1 MENFDMSSASPEPI
15 TDKLF
20 ERLFPS
26 LEQGMNLLG
35 EFEVFSIIRDA
46 KKIPVEDESLTIQGM
61 GWIVLGDIEKG
72 SELCE
77 RALSINSSESA
88 IWINYAVAIGQKGLY
103 AKQRE
108 ILKRGA
114 GVLLPSL
121 MIFDFITSSFWADY
135 EEMYRVKDLFKSLGD
150 IELSDK
156 QKGDF
161 MGAEVIYDTLGKMP
175 TLERSKLSEMASL
188 AMQVLENNCVKA
200 RNCGQYVAPDGML
213 SFNYDVSRASSD
225 LIIKLNDEL
234 ASKIVENNLFDAE
247 SIVLFTPGD

>member
-1 MENFDMSSASPEPI
+1 MSSASPKLI
-15 TDKLF
+15 TDQLF

-26 LEQGMNLLG
+26 LEQGENLLG

-61 GWIVLGDIEKG
+61 GWIVLGDVEKG

-88 IWINYAVAIGQKGLY
+88 IWINYAVALGQKCLY
-103 AKQRE
+103 TKQRK

-114 GVLLPSL
+114 DMLLPSL
-121 MIFDFITSSFWADY
+121 MMFDFITSSFWADH
-135 EEMYRVKDLFKSLGD
+135 EEMKRVKKLFKNLGD

-156 QKGDF
+156 QKGDY
-161 MGAEVIYDTLGKMP
+161 MGAEVIYDTLEKLP
-175 TLERSKLSEMASL
+175 ISERDKLSGMAAL
-188 AMQVLENNCVKA
+188 AMLILESNGVRA
-200 RNCGQYVAPDGML
+200 RNCGQYVSPDGML
-213 SFNYDVSRASSD
+213 SFNYNVAGATAD
-225 LIIKLNDEL
+225 LIVKLNDEL
-234 ASKIVENNLFDAE
+234 ASKIVENNLFDAD

>member
-1 MENFDMSSASPEPI
+1 MPSASPKLI
-15 TDKLF
+15 TDQLF

-26 LEQGMNLLG
+26 LEKGENLLG

-88 IWINYAVAIGQKGLY
+88 IWINYAVALGQKGLY
-103 AKQRE
+103 TKQRKVLE
-108 ILKRGA
+108 RGA
-114 GVLLPSL
+114 SELLPSV

-135 EEMYRVKDLFKSLGD
+135 EEMKRVKSLFKSLD
-150 IELSDK
+150 NIELSDK
-156 QKGDF
+156 QKGDY
-161 MGAEVIYDTLGKMP
+161 MGAEVIYE
-175 TLERSKLSEMASL
+175 TLEKLSMSERNKLSGMAAL
-188 AMQVLENNCVKA
+188 AMLVLEHNDVRA

-213 SFNYDVSRASSD
+213 SFNYDVTGATSD
-225 LIIKLNDEL
+225 LIVKLNDEL
-234 ASKIVENNLFDAE
+234 ASKIVENNLFDSE